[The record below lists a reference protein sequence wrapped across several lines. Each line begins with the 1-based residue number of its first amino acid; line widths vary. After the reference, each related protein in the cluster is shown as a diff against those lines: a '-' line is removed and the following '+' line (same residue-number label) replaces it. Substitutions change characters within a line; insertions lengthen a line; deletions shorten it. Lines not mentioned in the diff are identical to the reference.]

1 MNIINNL
8 DLFIHNLYKLEVKK
22 KQLLELDSI
31 YWANSCT
38 GIYYVAQL
46 YVWRMEW
53 DVVNGLEFHTVNSG

>member
-31 YWANSCT
+31 Y
-38 GIYYVAQL
+38 
-46 YVWRMEW
+46 
-53 DVVNGLEFHTVNSG
+53 